1 MNTRNRFA
9 ASVIGGVIALLAIS
23 PLASAQ
29 KNRSTP
35 PRIVTWNCSGCHE
48 VNGNAQLPEFPRLAG
63 STRHTSNR
71 GLRPFGQRPPR
82 HLTNYFIGSSIP
94 LRPRK

>member
-48 VNGNAQLPEFPRLAG
+48 VNGNAQLPEPCRARRVIHRTEDCGLSG
-63 STRHTSNR
+63 SA
-71 GLRPFGQRPPR
+71 RPA
-82 HLTNYFIGSSIP
+82 I
-94 LRPRK
+94 